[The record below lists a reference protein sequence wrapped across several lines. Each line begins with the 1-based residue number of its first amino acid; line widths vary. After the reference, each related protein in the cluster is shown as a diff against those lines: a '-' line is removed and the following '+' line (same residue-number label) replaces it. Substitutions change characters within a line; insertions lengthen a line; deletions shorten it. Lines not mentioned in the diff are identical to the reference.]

1 MVRSGLT
8 ISNQDRLRRYNE
20 ERRQEERNDVVQQ
33 AELYGYLA
41 EENKL
46 DAQATSL
53 ARLAKNVF
61 KKSFDIPKAIEPA
74 IIKEIT
80 KTKLT
85 LLDAIKQGK
94 LDELVKS
101 IIAIP
106 ENQLNARQK
115 IIQKDLGNK
124 EFKQSIND
132 AIAEDVAAGKSS
144 EEIMSTIAELLG
156 GTEGKA
162 DVEGLIGEA
171 QEGGVGEVKPP
182 AEEGEDEGDNKVVD
196 FTIQQKEGTKNE
208 PIDYSE
214 LISKISKLPLENKQQ
229 NLIKLI
235 DDSGLNLEKTGTA
248 ALNYNKLEAVFKTAM
263 SKYNLVK
270 NVPENKM
277 KDIREK
283 RKTYKKFIL

>member
-33 AELYGYLA
+33 SELYGYLA

-74 IIKEIT
+74 IIKEIA
-80 KTKLT
+80 KTKIT

-106 ENQLNARQK
+106 ANQLNARQR
-115 IIQKDLGNK
+115 IIQKDLKNP
-124 EFKQSIND
+124 EFKKTVNETIM
-132 AIAEDVAAGKSS
+132 EEVAAGKTP
-144 EEIMSTIAELLG
+144 EEIDDSLKELVAG
-156 GTEGKA
+156 SEGKA
-162 DVEGLIGEA
+162 DLEDMAAKAQEGGVGEA
-171 QEGGVGEVKPP
+171 QEGGVGEVKPS
-182 AEEGEDEGDNKVVD
+182 AGEVA
-196 FTIQQKEGTKNE
+196 FTIKQTEGT
-208 PIDYSE
+208 
-214 LISKISKLPLENKQQ
+214 ENKPIEYSDLTSQ
-229 NLIKLI
+229 IGKFSA
-235 DDSGLNLEKTGTA
+235 D
-248 ALNYNKLEAVFKTAM
+248 NKLEQLLQLIKDNNLTVDYTENPNYKQLLSVFKTAM

-270 NVPENKM
+270 NTPVDKM
-277 KDIREK
+277 EQIRKKTEK
-283 RKTYKKFIL
+283 YRKFIL

>member
-74 IIKEIT
+74 IIKEIA
-80 KTKLT
+80 KTKIT

-106 ENQLNARQK
+106 ENQLNARQR

-132 AIAEDVAAGKSS
+132 AIAEAVSAGKNIV
-144 EEIMSTIAELLG
+144 EIKEIVTELLAG
-156 GTEGKA
+156 SEGKA
-162 DVEGLIGEA
+162 DLEGMTAQA
-171 QEGGVGEVKPP
+171 QEGGVGEVPKGYVS
-182 AEEGEDEGDNKVVD
+182 EVG
-196 FTIQQKEGTKNE
+196 FTIKQTEGT
-208 PIDYSE
+208 
-214 LISKISKLPLENKQQ
+214 ENKPIEYSDLTSQ
-229 NLIKLI
+229 IGKFSA
-235 DDSGLNLEKTGTA
+235 D
-248 ALNYNKLEAVFKTAM
+248 NKLEQLLQLIKDNNLTVDYTENPNYKQLLSVFKTAM

-270 NVPENKM
+270 NTPVDKM
-277 KDIREK
+277 EQIRKKTEK
-283 RKTYKKFIL
+283 YRKFIL